1 MFHIDIAII
10 HCTLKGK
17 QYVVGVARQ
26 IVLSLYQI
34 SLTNAMLVK
43 IYVISILIHVSKLL
57 KVPKRFTTTKILS
70 QHNHNLS

>member
-34 SLTNAMLVK
+34 SLTKCDAGE
-43 IYVISILIHVSKLL
+43 
-57 KVPKRFTTTKILS
+57 
-70 QHNHNLS
+70 NLCDLHFDSCI